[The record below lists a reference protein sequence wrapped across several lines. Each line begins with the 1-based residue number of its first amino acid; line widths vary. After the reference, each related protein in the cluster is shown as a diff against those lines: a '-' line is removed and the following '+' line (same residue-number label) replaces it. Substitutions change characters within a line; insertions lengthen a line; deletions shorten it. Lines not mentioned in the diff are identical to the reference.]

1 MKKLEINFE
10 NYWDCLDD
18 KFDELINKGYVKLPS
33 IASLDLNQISERI
46 LSQISDKT
54 YTELNDEHK
63 IFIGKLLLDKYLAPK
78 LFDFAQR
85 EFGYKGQISNQYH
98 VARSAI
104 PGEKKYRAHFDSHI
118 FTLVIPL
125 RIPEVNSK
133 NDSIGELMYFP
144 NMRVFPKNELTDFI
158 GKLWTKQYS
167 SQSGIKKLAKKKK
180 MNVNKTLLIVDD
192 SRVSRM
198 MISMKVKARKPN
210 WNLIEAEDG
219 NIALK
224 MAKENNI
231 DFFSLKSLP
240 FNAVSLSAA
249 NLLYLSSLHI
259 NLEYPLSLK
268 PFESTD
274 VSTW

>member
-33 IASLDLNQISERI
+33 IASLDLNQVSERI
-46 LSQISDKT
+46 SSQISDKT
-54 YTELNDEHK
+54 YTELNDEHQ
-63 IFIGKLLLDKYLAPK
+63 IFIGRLLLDKYLAPK

-133 NDSIGELMYFP
+133 NESIGELMYFS
-144 NMRVFPKNELTDFI
+144 NMRAFPKNELTDFI

-167 SQSGIKKLAKKKK
+167 TESGIKRLAKKKK
-180 MNVNKTLLIVDD
+180 MNINSFSDYEPLLFLGNTVFHANKPISPNLDSRRLTLLAHYFD
-192 SRVSRM
+192 
-198 MISMKVKARKPN
+198 
-210 WNLIEAEDG
+210 
-219 NIALK
+219 
-224 MAKENNI
+224 
-231 DFFSLKSLP
+231 P
-240 FNAVSLSAA
+240 FPYSIG
-249 NLLYLSSLHI
+249 NLLRKIRSR
-259 NLEYPLSLK
+259 
-268 PFESTD
+268 
-274 VSTW
+274 